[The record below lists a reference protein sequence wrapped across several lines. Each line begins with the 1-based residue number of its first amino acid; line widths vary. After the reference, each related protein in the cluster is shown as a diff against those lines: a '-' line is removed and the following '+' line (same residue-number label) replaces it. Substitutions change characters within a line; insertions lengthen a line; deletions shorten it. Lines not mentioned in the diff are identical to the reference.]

1 MAALTDFDI
10 TITADSLKAEAV
22 KGRPYRSAPAL
33 NLCFDDKWFPVSI
46 VLRNATDVQVQQIA
60 DAINAIMDGDTVT
73 ITKKE
78 D

>member
-33 NLCFDDKWFPVSI
+33 NLCFDDKWFPASI
-46 VLRNATDVQVQQIA
+46 VLRNASNEQVQQLA
-60 DAINAIMDGDTVT
+60 DAINAIMDGRAVT
-73 ITKKE
+73 IAPE
-78 D
+78 E

>member
-1 MAALTDFDI
+1 MATLTDFDI
-10 TITADSLKAEAV
+10 AITADSLKAEAQPHHYS
-22 KGRPYRSAPAL
+22 KPAAF

-46 VLRNATDVQVQQIA
+46 ALRNGTDSQVKQIA